1 MHPRATDQKYLEQ
14 IRHSQKSSL
23 PTLTGPVTELV
34 AAQGAGIPA
43 ETETP
48 TNTKVMRENK
58 IAKLPS
64 SPESQAA

>member
-1 MHPRATDQKYLEQ
+1 
-14 IRHSQKSSL
+14 
-23 PTLTGPVTELV
+23 LV